1 MIVVPHVIPVAVAVC
16 ALSVGAWQWSAATT
30 GAGTVLD
37 ALMIS
42 MLVLLQNT
50 SPLRNFFGVPKS
62 VITI

>member
-1 MIVVPHVIPVAVAVC
+1 MIVVPHVMPVAVAVC
-16 ALSVGAWQWSAATT
+16 ALSVGALLWSAAPI

-42 MLVLLQNT
+42 LLVVLQNAT
-50 SPLRNFFGVPKS
+50 LRETFLVPKS